1 MTPNLYNK
9 TSCKIYCF
17 VVYLS
22 IELTRSDRTNNGLI
36 HVLDKIMSPIAG
48 EQFPTGANSSTN
60 NGGSSTSKPS
70 AANGM
75 NSLLNYQFF
84 IIGFIVAIFL

>member
-1 MTPNLYNK
+1 
-9 TSCKIYCF
+9 
-17 VVYLS
+17 
-22 IELTRSDRTNNGLI
+22 
-36 HVLDKIMSPIAG
+36 MSPIAG